1 MYMKWSNVLPT
12 IAHYNTI
19 SDVINPVSG
28 FRRWVSHYGEVR
40 FEGGELFKVGVA
52 NVGFEVVVVVVELV
66 LSVAVV
72 VGHVGDGAVRMNEL
86 HFPFVALI
94 AYVG

>member
-1 MYMKWSNVLPT
+1 M
-12 IAHYNTI
+12 
-19 SDVINPVSG
+19 
-28 FRRWVSHYGEVR
+28 
-40 FEGGELFKVGVA
+40 GVA
-52 NVGFEVVVVVVELV
+52 NVGFEVVVVVVEIV
-66 LSVAVV
+66 LSVAAV